1 MLLGALNEA
10 VENSS
15 RGMRQLFYETSD
27 SSGFATALD
36 QVQTISKSVR
46 VMKEIEEFEDAK
58 EEWEKQE
65 RVR

>member
-1 MLLGALNEA
+1 
-10 VENSS
+10 
-15 RGMRQLFYETSD
+15 
-27 SSGFATALD
+27 LD